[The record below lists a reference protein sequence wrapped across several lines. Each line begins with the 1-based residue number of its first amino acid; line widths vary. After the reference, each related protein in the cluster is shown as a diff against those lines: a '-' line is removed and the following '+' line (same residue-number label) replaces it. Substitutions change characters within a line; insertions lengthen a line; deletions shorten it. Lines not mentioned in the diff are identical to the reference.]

1 MLLQQIV
8 ALLDAELDR
17 LRTLRS
23 IVSGLS
29 ATGLDAVEEQTR
41 LDPAPVL
48 EAAQETVPPLAA
60 SVPPVSTHKPRRSAM
75 SRRSAPRGKKPAD
88 LAPALRG
95 PIPNA
100 PVVVHRDVLQ
110 SENARRQQV
119 RDLTRE
125 SKPKEEYGSLGAM
138 IRALRPEPLG

>member
-1 MLLQQIV
+1 MLLQQVV

-29 ATGLDAVEEQTR
+29 ATGLEAVEEQTR
-41 LDPAPVL
+41 LDPEPAHK
-48 EAAQETVPPLAA
+48 AAQVVAPSVPSTVPPG
-60 SVPPVSTHKPRRSAM
+60 SVRKPRRTVIG
-75 SRRSAPRGKKPAD
+75 RRSTPKAKKSTD

-95 PIPNA
+95 TIPNA
-100 PVVVHRDVLQ
+100 PVVVQRDVLQ

-119 RDLTRE
+119 RDLARE